1 MPPYDEA
8 SMKNLMKR
16 REFLVGSAAALA
28 LGLQTNAIPPPA
40 SFNTFKLG
48 VITDEVSQDLEKSL
62 VWAKGFGLEWVE
74 LRFVWGKYVTDFTKE
89 DVSKAQ
95 DLLSEFA
102 MRVSVL
108 DSAYFK
114 TTLPGTQSRF
124 ADSKSDPLQSD
135 FAAQDALLERA
146 IARAKDFA
154 AEKVRIFSFLRVP
167 EPKNVF
173 DRVAE
178 E

>member
-16 REFLVGSAAALA
+16 REFLAGGAAALA
-28 LGLQTNAIPPPA
+28 LGLRTNAIPAPA
-40 SFNTFKLG
+40 SLNHFKLG
-48 VITDEVSQDLEKSL
+48 VITDEVSQDLEKAL
-62 VWAKGFGLEWVE
+62 IWAKSFGLEWVE

-102 MRVSVL
+102 MRVSVV

-114 TTLPGTQSRF
+114 TTLPGTQSKF
-124 ADSKSDPLQSD
+124 ADGK
-135 FAAQDALLERA
+135 A
-146 IARAKDFA
+146 IRCKAT
-154 AEKVRIFSFLRVP
+154 
-167 EPKNVF
+167 
-173 DRVAE
+173 
-178 E
+178 